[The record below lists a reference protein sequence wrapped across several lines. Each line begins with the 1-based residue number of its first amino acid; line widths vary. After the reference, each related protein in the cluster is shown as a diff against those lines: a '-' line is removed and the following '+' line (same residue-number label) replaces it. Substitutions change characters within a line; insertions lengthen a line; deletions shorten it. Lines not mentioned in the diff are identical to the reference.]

1 MEMAS
6 WREGFMNRRANHHRP
21 PAPFSSSPVCMY
33 VRFLASESPIITRTI
48 LLPLPLPLSF
58 PLLIFS
64 SDRSRLKRDRRKKK
78 EEEGR
83 REQDQQRSCRSDR
96 FFSRHHRFLMAGTA
110 AVPKFGSWDAENIG
124 YTVFFEKV
132 RENKTA
138 PVPATAAAAPKGHD
152 DYEFDPYEHYENLSR
167 KAASRPASSHGQSHG
182 HAAPAQYYDNPSRNA
197 PSRPA
202 SSHGQAAPA
211 QYYDNPSRNP
221 PSRPASSQ
229 GHGHP
234 APQQHYPGQH
244 GNGGYH
250 RRNGSNGSSAAS
262 EVSSRGSKFSPPRPY
277 QPRYGNNNSGGSYPQ
292 PQQQYAAPAPRH
304 HQHQHAAP
312 APRVAA
318 SPPRHAPPPVNE
330 RRPGQVRAAK
340 APSAVPRFGV
350 WDEQNAAQGFTVQF
364 EKVQRQR
371 EVAKVA
377 APEVPP
383 PRQQLSPDRAAPTW
397 GRPLRKPK
405 KSFLS
410 KVYRCLFPV
419 VRH

>member
-1 MEMAS
+1 
-6 WREGFMNRRANHHRP
+6 
-21 PAPFSSSPVCMY
+21 
-33 VRFLASESPIITRTI
+33 
-48 LLPLPLPLSF
+48 
-58 PLLIFS
+58 
-64 SDRSRLKRDRRKKK
+64 
-78 EEEGR
+78 
-83 REQDQQRSCRSDR
+83 
-96 FFSRHHRFLMAGTA
+96 MAGTA
-110 AVPKFGSWDAENIG
+110 AVPKFGSWEAENIG

-132 RENKTA
+132 RENKTT
-138 PVPATAAAAPKGHD
+138 PVPATAAAPKGLD

-167 KAASRPASSHGQSHG
+167 NAPSRPASSHGHG
-182 HAAPAQYYDNPSRNA
+182 HAAPPHYYDNPSRNA

-202 SSHGQAAPA
+202 SSQDHGHAAPA
-211 QYYDNPSRNP
+211 QYYENPSRNV
-221 PSRPASSQ
+221 PSRPASSH

-277 QPRYGNNNSGGSYPQ
+277 QPRYGNNNSGGSYHQPQ
-292 PQQQYAAPAPRH
+292 PQQQQYAAPVPRH
-304 HQHQHAAP
+304 HHQHAAP

-330 RRPGQVRAAK
+330 RRPGQGAPQARAAK

-377 APEVPP
+377 APDVPP
-383 PRQQLSPDRAAPTW
+383 PPQQLSPDRAVPTW

-410 KVYRCLFPV
+410 KVYGCLFSV
-419 VRH
+419 VRQ

>member
-1 MEMAS
+1 MAVQ
-6 WREGFMNRRANHHRP
+6 GKA
-21 PAPFSSSPVCMY
+21 V
-33 VRFLASESPIITRTI
+33 
-48 LLPLPLPLSF
+48 
-58 PLLIFS
+58 
-64 SDRSRLKRDRRKKK
+64 
-78 EEEGR
+78 
-83 REQDQQRSCRSDR
+83 
-96 FFSRHHRFLMAGTA
+96 
-110 AVPKFGSWDAENIG
+110 VPKFGSWDAENIG

-138 PVPATAAAAPKGHD
+138 PVPAPAPKGHD

-167 KAASRPASSHGQSHG
+167 KAASRPPSSQGHG
-182 HAAPAQYYDNPSRNA
+182 HPAPGERYYDDASSRNA

-202 SSHGQAAPA
+202 SSQGHPAPA
-211 QYYDNPSRNP
+211 QHYYEDLGSRNA
-221 PSRPASSQ
+221 PSRPPSSQ
-229 GHGHP
+229 GHPAPGERYYEDLGSRNVPSRPPSSHGNGNGNGYGHP
-234 APQQHYPGQH
+234 APAQHYTGQH

-262 EVSSRGSKFSPPRPY
+262 EVSSRASKFSPPRPY
-277 QPRYGNNNSGGSYPQ
+277 QPRYGSNSGGSYHQPQ
-292 PQQQYAAPAPRH
+292 PQPQQQQYAAPGPR

-318 SPPRHAPPPVNE
+318 SPPRHAAPPANE
-330 RRPGQVRAAK
+330 RRRPSQGVPQ
-340 APSAVPRFGV
+340 APSAVPKFGV

-377 APEVPP
+377 APDVPP
-383 PRQQLSPDRAAPTW
+383 TQQFSPERAAPAW
-397 GRPLRKPK
+397 GRPVRKPK

-419 VRH
+419 VRQ

>member
-1 MEMAS
+1 
-6 WREGFMNRRANHHRP
+6 
-21 PAPFSSSPVCMY
+21 
-33 VRFLASESPIITRTI
+33 
-48 LLPLPLPLSF
+48 
-58 PLLIFS
+58 
-64 SDRSRLKRDRRKKK
+64 
-78 EEEGR
+78 
-83 REQDQQRSCRSDR
+83 
-96 FFSRHHRFLMAGTA
+96 MAGTA

-138 PVPATAAAAPKGHD
+138 PVPATATAAAPKGHD

-167 KAASRPASSHGQSHG
+167 NAASRPASSHGHSHG

-202 SSHGQAAPA
+202 SSH
-211 QYYDNPSRNP
+211 
-221 PSRPASSQ
+221 

-277 QPRYGNNNSGGSYPQ
+277 QPRYGNNNSGGSYHQPQ
-292 PQQQYAAPAPRH
+292 QQQQYAAPAPRH
-304 HQHQHAAP
+304 HQQHAAP

-377 APEVPP
+377 APDVPP
-383 PRQQLSPDRAAPTW
+383 PQQQLSPDRAAPTW
-397 GRPLRKPK
+397 GRPPRKPK

-410 KVYRCLFPV
+410 KVYGCLFPV
-419 VRH
+419 VRQ